1 MGAVAYSFID
11 ILGEDEEDEEDEK
24 ILDQMDPPR
33 VEKIVIP
40 MVQRDY
46 AQGRLNSEV
55 TPVRKRFV
63 DALYKAV
70 TEYKAVTDT
79 PILLDFIYGDIDKDG
94 IMTPL
99 DGQQRLTALFL
110 LHWYAVI
117 NNNIAEDEY
126 GFLKNFSYETRLD
139 ARDFC
144 RALVDC
150 DNIAKFQRQSGKD
163 LPTLSAEI
171 KNQVWFPR
179 VWNDDPT
186 ISSMLVMLDEIH
198 NKFKGK
204 EELWNKLNEGCVKFY
219 FLPIKNMGL
228 TDELYIRMNSRGR
241 RLTSFEIFKAELE
254 GTIFRIDQED
264 QEMARRISRKI
275 DCEWT
280 DLLWKYCNFNNG
292 SSEDNLVDDLFLN
305 YFKFIFDVI
314 SYLGNA
320 SESGDAMNSAGEVDV
335 SDLDI
340 FGLLEKYFSSKCSKQ
355 KSNIKIMEEFFDCW
369 CDIPDFDS
377 PEDFLQSFMA
387 ENHEDGKIVYG
398 DKIFENCLKTYRE
411 KNKFSNKDF
420 VLLYAIITYLC
431 ERDNIEER
439 GERDNIKIK
448 EGAFRRRIRIVNN
461 LIQNSEVKKKNMP
474 AILKQIKY
482 IICKGKIGDSN
493 VKSGD
498 SDEGNDDW
506 VDNGFNDYQL
516 KEEKSKIEFLEEH
529 PDKKGDLFRLED
541 HRLLKGRIG
550 IIGLENLE
558 YAKRFESLFKC
569 CKDKIDCAMMTFGNY
584 GVAAN
589 TDNNPWIYQYG
600 SSENDEAWFNL
611 FHLCEKSGFDNARK
625 ALCSLL
631 ETNEEFSDKLLA
643 KISEDYLSEC
653 ENKSRFPFEYYY
665 IKYPSYRLGYPAR
678 LGNGERNEK
687 PYMFLV
693 LESETRSTKG
703 SYFPYL
709 KEAAEKVGIG
719 ELSDYNSKEQR
730 QTLNFR
736 NQQIDQQIECKN
748 DSYILTDKTDERGR
762 EPIDIPQEN
771 GVDTEDRVKFLQEFI
786 KDKWKKDK

>member
-1 MGAVAYSFID
+1 MGAVACSF
-11 ILGEDEEDEEDEK
+11 K
-24 ILDQMDPPR
+24 SILDPESKDQTCPIR

-63 DALYKAV
+63 DALCKAV
-70 TEYKAVTDT
+70 TGT

-117 NNNIAEDEY
+117 NNNIAKDKY
-126 GFLKNFSYETRLD
+126 GFLKKFSYETRFD

-150 DNIAKFQRQSGKD
+150 DNIANFQSQSVKD

-198 NKFKGK
+198 EQFKNEK
-204 EELWNKLNEGCVKFY
+204 ELWNRLDDRPDEGCVKFY

-228 TDELYIRMNSRGR
+228 TDDLYIRMNSRGR

-254 GTIFRIDQED
+254 GTISRINQED

-314 SYLGNA
+314 SYRGNA

-335 SDLDI
+335 SDLDM
-340 FGLLEKYFSSKCSKQ
+340 FGLLKKYFSSECFDH
-355 KSNIKIMEEFFDCW
+355 IKIMEEFFDCW

-377 PEDFLQSFMA
+377 PEDFLQSFIA
-387 ENHEDGKIVYG
+387 EKHEDGKIIYWDKNG
-398 DKIFENCLKTYRE
+398 DRSFEKCLKTYRE

-420 VLLYAIITYLC
+420 VILYAIITYLC
-431 ERDNIEER
+431 ERDYIEER
-439 GERDNIKIK
+439 
-448 EGAFRRRIRIVNN
+448 AFRRRIRIVNN

-474 AILKQIKY
+474 AILKQTRY

-498 SDEGNDDW
+498 SDEGNYDW

-558 YAKRFESLFKC
+558 YTKRFESLFKC

-748 DSYILTDKTDERGR
+748 DSYILTDKTDEGERIEIDTR
-762 EPIDIPQEN
+762 EIKQKN
-771 GVDTEDRVKFLQEFI
+771 GVDIEDRVKVLQEFI